1 MFLNVANVQYI
12 LIKHLLKLFN
22 QTLKNNQQNNN
33 NIFFKG
39 KVSKYRKSTMVSD
52 EIFIKII

>member
-39 KVSKYRKSTMVSD
+39 KVSKYRKNTMVSD
-52 EIFIKII
+52 KIFIKII